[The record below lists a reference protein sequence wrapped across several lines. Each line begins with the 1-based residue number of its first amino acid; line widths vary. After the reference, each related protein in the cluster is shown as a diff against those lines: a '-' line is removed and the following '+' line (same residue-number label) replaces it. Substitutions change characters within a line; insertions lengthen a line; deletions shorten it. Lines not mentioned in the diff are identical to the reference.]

1 MTVSPTK
8 ETRKRRKLKVF
19 IFSCFW
25 FYKMLSHFYRN
36 YFSCLNT
43 EKWPSSID
51 AYHDNK
57 SQMKIDASLGSKIH
71 GEGEGSFLNMTDH
84 GLSYK

>member
-1 MTVSPTK
+1 M
-8 ETRKRRKLKVF
+8 
-19 IFSCFW
+19 
-25 FYKMLSHFYRN
+25 Y
-36 YFSCLNT
+36 
-43 EKWPSSID
+43 